1 MSVEKSA
8 RRTWGRATEGAL
20 AGAVAGLLSAAV
32 ELLVRTIIG
41 LPSPV
46 ELLGD
51 LGTRLIPGP
60 IFEFLLGIF
69 GHTAKYLYLTGILIA
84 QVVGLGL
91 LTALAFAVR
100 GLVIR
105 RRALAALADAEA
117 QGDGTFSDDADE
129 QEPPD
134 DSDDA
139 DDVEVD
145 SDDEN
150 HLFNFAGAHDYTP
163 EEQAALEATVP
174 IIQRPVG
181 WWFSAGLAAIA
192 WLLSGILVMPV
203 MGAGFFGVNLPVGS
217 GVAVLSL
224 LAPALA
230 FGVSLPLSQQ
240 GLRWLGPR
248 LIASPRLQRTF
259 SPSRRL
265 FLKRVS
271 IGVAILGV
279 GALAWRFI
287 SQGLTGGR
295 AAGADSLDGPAPPER
310 LIPPPTPQYGAWKSV
325 KNETAEI
332 TSSDEFYYV
341 SKNVYEDPSVNAASW
356 ELTVNGEGVEHP
368 FTLSYQDLM
377 HLPSV
382 EQVTTLECISNT
394 IGGSLMSSARWQG
407 VRLQDLL
414 QRAGVKTGSTKAVF
428 HAADQYTDSIHLS
441 KALDPLT
448 LLVYLMN
455 DKPLTQPHG
464 FPARMIVPGIYGMKH
479 CKWITRIEVVNYNFL
494 GYWQQ
499 EGWNDDAIINLGARI
514 DVPFP
519 GDTLP
524 VNRETYIAGVAFAG
538 AKGVSA
544 VDVSTDNGRTWQ
556 RATLKKPLGA
566 VTWTLWE
573 LPWTPTSQDTYT
585 IVVRII
591 DLQGFYQ
598 QPVVADPFPNGATGY
613 DHIYVNVS

>member
-8 RRTWGRATEGAL
+8 RRTWGRALEGAL
-20 AGAVAGLLSAAV
+20 AGAVAGLLSVAV
-32 ELLVRTIIG
+32 ELVVRTIIG

-105 RRALAALADAEA
+105 RRALAAVADEEMPSD
-117 QGDGTFSDDADE
+117 GDFSDEADE
-129 QEPPD
+129 PEPSD

-139 DDVEVD
+139 DAAAVD
-145 SDDEN
+145 SDGEN
-150 HLFNFAGAHDYTP
+150 HLFHFSGSPDYTP
-163 EEQAALEATVP
+163 EEQAALEAAVP
-174 IIQRPVG
+174 TIQRPVG
-181 WWFSAGLAAIA
+181 WWFSAAVAAIA

-203 MGAGFFGVNLPVGS
+203 MGAGLFGVNLPVGP
-217 GVAVLSL
+217 GVAVPSL
-224 LAPALA
+224 LVPALA
-230 FGVSLPLSQQ
+230 FGVCLPLSQQ

-248 LIASPRLQRTF
+248 LIASTRLQRAF

-287 SQGLTGGR
+287 SQGLGGGN

-310 LIPPPTPQYGAWKSV
+310 LIPAPTPQYGAWKTV
-325 KNETAEI
+325 TNETAEI
-332 TSSDEFYYV
+332 TPNDQFYYV
-341 SKNVYEDPSVNAASW
+341 SKNVYEDPSVSASSW
-356 ELTVNGEGVEHP
+356 QLTINGEGVEHP

-377 HLPSV
+377 NLPAV
-382 EQVTTLECISNT
+382 EQITTLECISNVV
-394 IGGSLMSSARWQG
+394 GGNLMSSALWKG

-414 QRAGVKTGSTKAVF
+414 ARAGVKPGSTKVAF

-441 KALDPLT
+441 KALDPMT

-455 DKPLTQPHG
+455 GQPLPQNHG

-519 GDTLP
+519 GVNLP

-573 LPWTPTSQDTYT
+573 LPWTPSSQDSYAL
-585 IVVRII
+585 VARMI
-591 DLQGFYQ
+591 DLQGYYQ
-598 QPVVADPFPNGATGY
+598 QPVVADPYPNGSTGY
-613 DHIYVNVS
+613 DRIYVNVS

>member
-105 RRALAALADAEA
+105 RRALAALADAEV
-117 QGDGTFSDDADE
+117 QGDGDFSDDADE
-129 QEPPD
+129 QESPD

-139 DDVEVD
+139 DDAEVD

-174 IIQRPVG
+174 SIQRPVG
-181 WWFSAGLAAIA
+181 WWFSAALAAIA

-203 MGAGFFGVNLPVGS
+203 MGAGLFGVNLPVGS

-230 FGVSLPLSQQ
+230 FGASLPLSQQ

-248 LIASPRLQRTF
+248 LIASPTAAARLLAQPPSLSQTGFHWRGNSGRGRAGLALHF
-259 SPSRRL
+259 SGPDRRQGSRRG
-265 FLKRVS
+265 F
-271 IGVAILGV
+271 A
-279 GALAWRFI
+279 
-287 SQGLTGGR
+287 GR
-295 AAGADSLDGPAPPER
+295 PSAAGASR
-310 LIPPPTPQYGAWKSV
+310 PTAY
-325 KNETAEI
+325 
-332 TSSDEFYYV
+332 
-341 SKNVYEDPSVNAASW
+341 AA
-356 ELTVNGEGVEHP
+356 VRGVE
-368 FTLSYQDLM
+368 
-377 HLPSV
+377 
-382 EQVTTLECISNT
+382 
-394 IGGSLMSSARWQG
+394 
-407 VRLQDLL
+407 VRD
-414 QRAGVKTGSTKAVF
+414 
-428 HAADQYTDSIHLS
+428 
-441 KALDPLT
+441 
-448 LLVYLMN
+448 
-455 DKPLTQPHG
+455 
-464 FPARMIVPGIYGMKH
+464 
-479 CKWITRIEVVNYNFL
+479 E
-494 GYWQQ
+494 
-499 EGWNDDAIINLGARI
+499 
-514 DVPFP
+514 
-519 GDTLP
+519 
-524 VNRETYIAGVAFAG
+524 
-538 AKGVSA
+538 
-544 VDVSTDNGRTWQ
+544 
-556 RATLKKPLGA
+556 
-566 VTWTLWE
+566 
-573 LPWTPTSQDTYT
+573 
-585 IVVRII
+585 
-591 DLQGFYQ
+591 
-598 QPVVADPFPNGATGY
+598 
-613 DHIYVNVS
+613 